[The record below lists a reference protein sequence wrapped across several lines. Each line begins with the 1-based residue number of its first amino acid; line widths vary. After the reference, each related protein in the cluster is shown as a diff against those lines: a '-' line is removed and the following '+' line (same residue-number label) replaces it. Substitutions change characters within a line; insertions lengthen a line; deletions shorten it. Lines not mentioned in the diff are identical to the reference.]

1 MDYDDVVRTIK
12 ESEQR
17 VDEVLKAA
25 RLERHEKEPMSK
37 ERLAMILNYM
47 VGTLAMVLGFA
58 ALFMVIYFM
67 GTAGR

>member
-1 MDYDDVVRTIK
+1 MQYEEVVKMIK

-25 RLERHEKEPMSK
+25 RLERHPREPMSK
-37 ERLAMILNYM
+37 EK
-47 VGTLAMVLGFA
+47 LAMVLNYVMGTIAMILGFA

-67 GTAGR
+67 GT